1 MLNFVALLYKQT
13 NLMSYRNELKREW
26 KPENAKITD
35 LSNNKTKTQ
44 EISFEFKLLF
54 SYWPAFEQIGQ

>member
-1 MLNFVALLYKQT
+1 
-13 NLMSYRNELKREW
+13 MSSRNELKREW